1 MRNNEI
7 ITQYLTGS
15 TVHQKFPDGIVC
27 TDDNYSCQYD
37 ITQ

>member
-1 MRNNEI
+1 VI
-7 ITQYLTGS
+7 VLPFPKF
-15 TVHQKFPDGIVC
+15 QKYPDGIVC